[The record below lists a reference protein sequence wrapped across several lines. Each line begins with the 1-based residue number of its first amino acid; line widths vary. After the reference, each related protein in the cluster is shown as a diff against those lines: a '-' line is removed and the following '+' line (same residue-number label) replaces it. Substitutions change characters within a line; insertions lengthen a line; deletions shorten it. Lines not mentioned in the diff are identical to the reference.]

1 MGVFFITVWLMVF
14 TSPYMYYTGNLGP
27 MIGFVYGGTT
37 LFLLA
42 YSWFC
47 VGETAGRSNADI
59 ERLFQDRVPVREWA
73 TYVIPSDDVALMKNK
88 GTDDKQMEMA

>member
-1 MGVFFITVWLMVF
+1 
-14 TSPYMYYTGNLGP
+14 

-59 ERLFQDRVPVREWA
+59 ERFFQDRVPVREWA
-73 TYVIPSDDVALMKNK
+73 TYVTPDDERANQKKDTEDEQV
-88 GTDDKQMEMA
+88 EMA